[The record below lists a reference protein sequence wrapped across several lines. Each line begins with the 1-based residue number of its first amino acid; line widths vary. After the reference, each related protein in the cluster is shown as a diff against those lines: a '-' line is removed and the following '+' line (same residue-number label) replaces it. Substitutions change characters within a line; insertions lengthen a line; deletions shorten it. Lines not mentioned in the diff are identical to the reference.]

1 MPYSDL
7 PESCGSITDNAV
19 VSGLQKPEPTV
30 SAPLW
35 LLKPPDSGVSFHF

>member
-19 VSGLQKPEPTV
+19 FSGLQKPEPTV